1 MDFNNTKAK
10 ILEFINS
17 DQYIKGTKH
26 NEYIKNYPGLDK
38 VFIEL
43 GKQFVTAFANT
54 YESIFTGLSETEL
67 KKFRENMPKD
77 NPELWKQHDA
87 RMQRFYNF
95 QLEKVSSMLVSGF
108 IIGAEFIKNPE
119 ASGNEFVFKCEDC
132 GNFDKTLNSDGN
144 KNIICSSCKSK
155 NVKKL
160 YRTIGKDSLEDSE
173 KPSDKYLGAIWE
185 IAHLQKF
192 DPDNVCIFCFNS
204 YPIHHED
211 CPIGLA
217 QKNLK
222 SEPSQA
228 KIVLEKIYSFEETL
242 SKKRKDCCF
251 CGGVFKEEHA
261 PLCVISISKETLDGK

>member
-1 MDFNNTKAK
+1 MQFNDIKAK

-17 DQYIKGTKH
+17 DEYINGTKH
-26 NEYIKNYPGLDK
+26 NEYVRNYPGLDK

-43 GKQFVTAFANT
+43 GKQFVNAFADT
-54 YESIFTGLSETEL
+54 YESIFTGLSEIEL
-67 KKFRENMPKD
+67 RKFRENLPKD

-95 QLEKVSSMLVSGF
+95 QLEKICSMLMSGF
-108 IIGAEFIKNPE
+108 IIGAEFIQNPE

-132 GNFDKTLNSDGN
+132 GNFDKTLNADGN
-144 KNIICSSCKSK
+144 RNIICSSCKSR

-160 YRTIGKDSLEDSE
+160 YRTIGKDSVEDSP
-173 KPSDKYLGAIWE
+173 KPDDKFLGAIWE

-192 DPDNVCIFCFNS
+192 EAKSICCFCFKS
-204 YPIHHED
+204 YPVHHED

-228 KIVLEKIYSFEETL
+228 KVALEKIYSFEESL
-242 SKKRKDCCF
+242 SKKREDCCF
-251 CGGVFKEEHA
+251 CGGIFNKKHA
-261 PLCVISISKETLDGK
+261 SLCVIQISGDALNG